1 MGALGRLALW
11 LQVCA
16 LAQAA
21 SKLWVPNTYF
31 DDATNWSQNQTP
43 CAGGAAQFPADKM
56 VSVLVRGSHLLS
68 DLLLP
73 LDGEL
78 VLDSGAGLSAADAGS
93 DPGCGLGASALF
105 LNPDRFSWFDPLSW
119 RPRDEARGLFSVDA
133 ERVPCR
139 HDDVVFPADASFRV
153 GLGPGAD
160 PVRVRSVSALGQTFT
175 RDDDLAVYL
184 ASRAGR
190 LRFHGPGSLSLV
202 PEACADPS
210 GCVCGNAEALPWICA
225 ALLQPRGGR
234 CPPAACHAAVRPEGQ
249 CCGLCGAVVS
259 LTHGPAFDLERYRAR
274 LLDAFLVLPQYQGL
288 QVAVSKVP
296 RASRLRETD
305 TEVQVVLAEARPEVG
320 AAGQLARELLADAEL
335 NGAALGIL
343 AAALRESG
351 VPTGGGSASGLQGT
365 APRPGLV
372 GGLVAAALALLVLLA
387 ATLLLRR
394 SGRLRWPQRETGVGT
409 EVPLGFRN
417 PMFDVVASQDLPAVR
432 LPSPAPQ
439 SDVSGTSHSYFVN
452 PLFAEAEA

>member
-11 LQVCA
+11 LQLCA

-160 PVRVRSVSALGQTFT
+160 PVRVRSVS
-175 RDDDLAVYL
+175 
-184 ASRAGR
+184 
-190 LRFHGPGSLSLV
+190 
-202 PEACADPS
+202 
-210 GCVCGNAEALPWICA
+210 
-225 ALLQPRGGR
+225 
-234 CPPAACHAAVRPEGQ
+234 
-249 CCGLCGAVVS
+249 GAVVS

-335 NGAALGIL
+335 HGAALGIL

-351 VPTGGGSASGLQGT
+351 MPTGGGSASGLQGT